1 MKNLIIAGV
10 FCVVVVSATFAFDF
24 AFTGPSVNDI
34 ERWGELNRQETEAAK
49 SGNWEVAFDRH
60 SQAMQTEMGR
70 GNSAVQKASNCLRTC
85 LYKWNLEEYESARK
99 YLEECVYILKNSGY
113 GNGCET
119 RAIVFLNKM
128 KNGKVSRGIKFTYTD
143 ISLKNG
149 IASYIMEVPWAL
161 EFKKWDD
168 IKRRYD
174 TINRILDSQLHSAR
188 LESQRIEGTIKIQ
201 ARQDFLE
208 KHHETF
214 DPNNRPSYNSPMR
227 EDWDA
232 CKRIYDIFD

>member
-10 FCVVVVSATFAFDF
+10 FCVVAVSATFAFNF
-24 AFTGPSVNDI
+24 NTGPSMNDI
-34 ERWGELNRQETEAAK
+34 DRWMELNRLEAEAAK
-49 SGNWEVAFDRH
+49 SGNWEVAFARH

-70 GNSAVQKASNCLRTC
+70 GISVAAKASNCLSSC
-85 LYKWNLEEYESARK
+85 LYKWNLEEYEKAQGH
-99 YLEECVYILKNSGY
+99 LEECVYILKNSGY
-113 GNGCET
+113 GNGCEA
-119 RAIVFLNKM
+119 RAVVFLNKM

-208 KHHETF
+208 KHNETF

>member
-10 FCVVVVSATFAFDF
+10 FCVVAVSATFAFNF
-24 AFTGPSVNDI
+24 SHTGPSMNDI
-34 ERWGELNRQETEAAK
+34 DRWMELKRLEAEAAK

-60 SQAMQTEMGR
+60 SQSMQTEMGR
-70 GNSAVQKASNCLRTC
+70 GISVAAKASNFLRSC
-85 LYKWNLEEYESARK
+85 LYKWNLEEYEKAQGH
-99 YLEECVYILKNSGY
+99 LEECVRILKNSGY
-113 GNGCET
+113 GNGCEA
-119 RAIVFLNKM
+119 RAVVFLNKM
-128 KNGKVSRGIKFTYTD
+128 KNGKVSRGVKFTYTD

-208 KHHETF
+208 KHHKTF
-214 DPNNRPSYNSPMR
+214 DPNNRPSSNSPMR